1 MKLLMTAV
9 CGAMLAAIPFSAFAS
24 NACKAPAIVTT
35 ADVTTSDGSEY
46 RVETFY
52 RSPKEAAATFI
63 TDAATTMV
71 AEGAFAWSRQGETET
86 LAGDNEKR
94 FVIGH
99 QFHALAFYFEEIATD
114 IKGVT
119 DVRFNGRDYA
129 GLQGDYP
136 HGGTLTLLQG
146 AEGRPYALILKL
158 PEESEI
164 TVAFDDWRAS
174 AGDKEIPYAL
184 TITHEGR
191 EFDYR
196 YADVSFF
203 EGANGKDAVDFHD
216 AIAAP
221 AIDEINIHRLHRALM
236 TAHCRGD
243 AGMMAALTAPQTVI
257 ANRGE
262 VFNATSEQTGER
274 FASVFSRV
282 DYTDYHDLKD
292 PAVEVSQSGDIGWIV
307 VNPLAQ
313 GREIE
318 SGETFSLQWA
328 WVMLVRKID
337 GDWLSAGN
345 ASNLK
350 QPAE

>member
-1 MKLLMTAV
+1 MKLLITAV
-9 CGAMLAAIPFSAFAS
+9 FGAMLAAIPFSAFAS

-46 RVETFY
+46 RVETYY
-52 RSPKEAAATFI
+52 RSPREAAATFI

-119 DVRFNGRDYA
+119 DVSFNGQSYV
-129 GLQGDYP
+129 GLQGVYP
-136 HGGTLTLLQG
+136 HGGTVTLLQG
-146 AEGRPYALILKL
+146 AEGRPYALILNL

-164 TVAFDDWRAS
+164 TVAFDGWRAS
-174 AGDKEIPYAL
+174 AGEQELPYAL
-184 TITHEGR
+184 TVTHDGR
-191 EFDYR
+191 EYYYR
-196 YADVSFF
+196 YSEISLFD
-203 EGANGKDAVDFHD
+203 GDNGKDSIDFHEVID
-216 AIAAP
+216 AP
-221 AIDEINIHRLHRALM
+221 GIDEIEIHRLHRALM

-243 AGMMAALTAPQTVI
+243 ADMMAALTAPQTVI

-282 DYTDYHDLKD
+282 DYTGYHDLKD

-318 SGETFSLQWA
+318 SGEAFSLQWA

-337 GDWLSAGN
+337 GKWLSAGN